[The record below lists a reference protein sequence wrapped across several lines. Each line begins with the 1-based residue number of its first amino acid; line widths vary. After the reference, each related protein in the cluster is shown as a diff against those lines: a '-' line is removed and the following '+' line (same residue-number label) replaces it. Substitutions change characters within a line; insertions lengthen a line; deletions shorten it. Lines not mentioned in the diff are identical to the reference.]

1 MAILTPEQIHDM
13 HAYWEASN
21 YLAAAQIYLQ
31 ANPLLKEPLLPEHIK
46 PRLLGHWGTSP
57 GLNFIYVHLNRLIR
71 DTNASILFVCGPGHG
86 APAVMANVYMEGT
99 YTETY
104 PDITQDEKGL
114 KQFFRQFSSPGGIP
128 SHVSPHT
135 PGSIHEGGE
144 LGYSLAHAAGAVM
157 DNPDLITA
165 CVVGDGEAETGPL
178 AGSWKLNSFL
188 NPVRDGAVLPIL
200 HLNGYKISGPT
211 VMGRMSD
218 TRLATLFAGYG
229 YMPLFVKAKE
239 TEEVHQEMAAALD
252 TAYQQIREI
261 QDNARSSKKHTESLH
276 WPMIILRSPKGWTGP
291 VMWKGKRIEGT
302 FRSHQVPLMDVKEDQ
317 DQLALLEQ
325 WLRSYKPET
334 HFTPEGRL
342 LPSLAQLA
350 PTGDKRMGANPY
362 ANGGKTVQPL
372 DMPDFS
378 LYAVEVTKPGVTIAE
393 CTRELGKMLRDVFK
407 LNAESSNFRLFCPDE
422 TTSNRLNAVFE
433 ATDRCFM
440 EPLLDDDDHLSPDGR
455 VLEVL
460 SEHLCQGWL
469 EGYLLT
475 GRHGIFPCYEAFVT
489 IVDSMFNQ
497 HAKWLKMCLE
507 IPWRN
512 DLPSLNYLITSHSWR
527 QDHNGYSHQGPGFI
541 DTVVNKK
548 SSVIRIYLPPDANCL
563 LSVMDH
569 CLKSKNYVNLV
580 VAGKQPALQWLN
592 IAQATAH
599 CAQGASVWDWASND
613 NHEKPDVVLACAGD
627 VPTLETIAAAWLLRK
642 HIPDLKVRVVNV
654 VDLMSLSPK
663 DYHSHGLETAL
674 FTELFTDDAPVIF
687 AFHGY
692 VRIVHDLVHGRPDP
706 ARFHVRGFIEEGTT
720 TTPFDMVVL
729 NKISRFHLAI
739 AAIERTEK
747 TLEKGDAVISLFENK
762 LRMHSIYIRECLE
775 DMPDIKN
782 WKWEDLK

>member
-1 MAILTPEQIHDM
+1 MATLTHEQLHDI

-31 ANPLLKEPLLPEHIK
+31 ANPLLKEPLLPDHIK

-86 APAVMANVYMEGT
+86 APAVLANTYLEGS
-99 YTETY
+99 YTDTY
-104 PDITQDEKGL
+104 PEITQDEKGM
-114 KQFFRQFSSPGGIP
+114 KQFFRHFSTPGGIP
-128 SHVSPHT
+128 SHVSAHT

-144 LGYSLAHAAGAVM
+144 LGYSLAHAAGAVL
-157 DNPDLITA
+157 DNPDLIAA

-178 AGSWKLNSFL
+178 AGSWKLNCFL

-211 VMGRMSD
+211 VMGRMSGNA
-218 TRLATLFAGYG
+218 LATLFNGYG
-229 YMPLFVKAKE
+229 YVPLFVKAKE
-239 TEEVHQEMAAALD
+239 ANDVHQEMAVALD
-252 TAYQQIREI
+252 TAYEQIREI
-261 QDNARSSKKHTESLH
+261 QHNAREGKKRPERLL
-276 WPMIILRSPKGWTGP
+276 WPVIILRSPKGWTGP

-302 FRSHQVPLMDVKEDQ
+302 FRSHQVPLADVKEDQ

-325 WLRSYKPET
+325 WLRSYKPEK
-334 HFTPEGRL
+334 HFTEEGGL
-342 LPSLAQLA
+342 LPSLAELA
-350 PTGDKRMGANPY
+350 PVGDKRMGANPY

-372 DMPDFS
+372 DMPDFT
-378 LYAVEVTKPGVTIAE
+378 LYAVEVTQPGLTIAE

-407 LNAESSNFRLFCPDE
+407 LNADSNNFRLFCPDE
-422 TTSNRLNAVFE
+422 TSSNRLDAVFE
-433 ATDRCFM
+433 VTDRCFM
-440 EPLLDDDDHLSPDGR
+440 EPVLDSDDHISPDGR
-455 VLEVL
+455 VMEVL

-475 GRHGIFPCYEAFVT
+475 GRHGVFPCYEAFVT

-512 DLPSLNYLITSHSWR
+512 DLPSLNYLLTSHSWR

-548 SSVIRIYLPPDANCL
+548 SSVVRIYLPPDANCL

-569 CLKSKNYVNLV
+569 CLRSKNYVNLV

-599 CAQGASVWDWASND
+599 CTQGASVWEWAGND
-613 NHEKPDVVLACAGD
+613 NQEKPDVVLACAGD
-627 VPTLETIAAAWLLRK
+627 VPTLETVAAAWLLRK
-642 HIPDLKVRVVNV
+642 HIPDLKVRLVNV

-663 DYHSHGLETAL
+663 EYHPHGLEAAL

-692 VRIVHDLVHGRPDP
+692 VRIIHDLVHGRPDP

-739 AAIERTEK
+739 AAIQRTERT
-747 TLEKGDAVISLFENK
+747 LEGSDLVISHFEDK
-762 LRMHSIYIRECLE
+762 LHMHSIYIRECLE
-775 DMPDIKN
+775 DMPDIKD
-782 WKWEDLK
+782 WKWEDVK